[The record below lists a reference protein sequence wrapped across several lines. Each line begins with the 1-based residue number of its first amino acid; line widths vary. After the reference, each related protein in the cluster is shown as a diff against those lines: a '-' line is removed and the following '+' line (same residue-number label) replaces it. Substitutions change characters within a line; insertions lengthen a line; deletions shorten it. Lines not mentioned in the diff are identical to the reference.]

1 MTYRARIHILALSLP
16 LLLPTAG
23 FAQDTS
29 SRAVQQSNVPQE
41 ARQIEDDVED
51 AVRRFRIGVSG
62 GAGLDPELIVVGAHG
77 SFGPLFRRGIEFRPG
92 VELGIGELTTML
104 GIDLNVLYTF
114 PATAQTRWRPY
125 IGGGPNFAL
134 SHRGFETDDL
144 DNVDGVDVDEDR
156 NRFDFS
162 DTDFESG
169 FNLIAGARTRRGL
182 FFELK
187 ATAWGVTNVR
197 LLAGFNF

>member
-1 MTYRARIHILALSLP
+1 MINRIRICVFALP
-16 LLLPTAG
+16 LLMLPAAAL
-23 FAQDTS
+23 AQDDP
-29 SRAVQQSNVPQE
+29 QGSNVPQE
-41 ARQIEDDVED
+41 ARQLEAEVEE
-51 AVRRFRIGVSG
+51 AVRRFRIGVTG

-92 VELGIGELTTML
+92 VELGIGELTSML

-114 PATAQTRWRPY
+114 PGATAQTRWRPY

-134 SHRGFETDDL
+134 SHRSFETEDT
-144 DNVDGVDVDEDR
+144 DNVDGAEDR

-162 DTDFESG
+162 DTDFEGG
-169 FNLIAGARTRRGL
+169 FNLIAGARTRQGL

>member
-1 MTYRARIHILALSLP
+1 MINRIRICVFALP
-16 LLLPTAG
+16 LLLLPGAAA
-23 FAQDTS
+23 AQDNP
-29 SRAVQQSNVPQE
+29 QGSNVPQE
-41 ARQIEDDVED
+41 ARQVESDVEE
-51 AVRRFRIGVSG
+51 AVRRFRIGVTG

-92 VELGIGELTTML
+92 VELGVGELTTML

-114 PATAQTRWRPY
+114 PGATAQTRWRPY

-134 SHRGFETDDL
+134 SHRSFETEDT
-144 DNVDGVDVDEDR
+144 DNVDGAEDF

-162 DTDFESG
+162 DTDFEGG
-169 FNLIAGARTRRGL
+169 FNLIAGARTRQGL

-197 LLAGFNF
+197 VLAGFNF